1 MAATN
6 IHYAAAV
13 LDITVGGRLLSRL
26 VRITGCEIR
35 DEVKIEERS
44 LGQEAT
50 SVGMTTNN

>member
-1 MAATN
+1 
-6 IHYAAAV
+6 
-13 LDITVGGRLLSRL
+13 L

-44 LGQEAT
+44 LVGQEAP